1 MKKKNMSAT
10 IIKDV
15 FLTLHYLRTNVMAQK
30 NVELHSLAQELFFG
44 MVNEEEVFPFPHPT
58 PEQVET
64 GSAMVEAVKKFAED
78 SFESAKYDAEGKIPE
93 NILKGLADLGLFG
106 LAVEEQFGGLN
117 LDYGLYARVFSE
129 IAGLDGSIATTL
141 GAHQSIGFKALVNE
155 GTEEQKKKW
164 LPRLAS
170 GQAVASFC
178 LTEPGSGSDAY
189 SIKTKAVKNADGTY
203 TINGQKLWITNAG
216 LAEFYSVFCKTD
228 HVVDGKNVEKISC
241 FIVEKSFPGVS
252 FGNKEDKMGIRA
264 SETRAVFFDNVK
276 VPAENL
282 LGELGKGFK
291 IAMNVLNTGR
301 LSLGSGSVGGMKTA
315 LAMAVNHAKTRKQF
329 GQSISN
335 YGMIQEKIATMAAN
349 IYASESLVY
358 FTTGRMNRG
367 QGEFSLESAI
377 CKVFCSE
384 RLWETVDKSLQI
396 AAGNGYMREY
406 PYERMM
412 RDARINLIFEGTNE
426 ILRVYIA
433 LTGMKEPSD
442 KLVELG
448 KVADVSKVLNDP
460 IKSLGVLSNFAKG
473 RISKMIGT
481 KTFTK
486 IHADLADDG
495 EKFMS
500 LVNEFSIKVENT
512 IIRLG
517 KKIIGNEMPQ
527 MRIAN
532 MCIELFMQLAV
543 LSRTTSI
550 LNDSKISP
558 EDKKYVK
565 SLTDVICSRSR
576 ETFLSNSRR
585 LGSDYDK
592 GTPALSQLVVDRD
605 GYGLD
610 ILKF

>member
-1 MKKKNMSAT
+1 MNATQSAKNNDEIGS
-10 IIKDV
+10 V
-15 FLTLHYLRTNVMAQK
+15 AQD
-30 NVELHSLAQELFFG
+30 LFFG
-44 MVNEEEVFPFPHPT
+44 MIDENDVFPFPHPT
-58 PEQVET
+58 PEQIET
-64 GSAMVEAVKKFAED
+64 GNAMVEAVKKFAED
-78 SFESAKYDAEGKIPE
+78 SFESTKYDIDGKIPE
-93 NILKGLADLGLFG
+93 QILKGLAELGLFG
-106 LAVEEQFGGLN
+106 LAVEEQYGGLQ

-129 IAGLDGSIATTL
+129 IAGFDGSIATTL
-141 GAHQSIGFKALVNE
+141 GAHQSIGFKALLNE
-155 GTEEQKKKW
+155 GTPEQKKKW
-164 LPRLAS
+164 LPKLAS
-170 GQAVASFC
+170 GQSVAAFC

-189 SIKTKAVKNADGTY
+189 SIKTKAVKNSDGTY
-203 TINGQKLWITNAG
+203 TITGQKLWITNAG

-228 HVVDGKNVEKISC
+228 HIVDGKNVEKISC

-276 VPAENL
+276 VPAENI

-315 LAMAVNHAKTRKQF
+315 LALAVNHAKNRKQF
-329 GQSISN
+329 GQPISN
-335 YGMIQEKIATMAAN
+335 YGMIQEKISTMAAN

-358 FTTGRMNRG
+358 FTTGKMNQG
-367 QGEFSLESAI
+367 QSEFSLESAI

-396 AAGNGYMREY
+396 AAGNGYMKEY

-460 IKSLGVLSNFAKG
+460 IKSLGVLSNFARG
-473 RISKMIGT
+473 RITKMIGT
-481 KTFTK
+481 KTFSK
-486 IHADLADDG
+486 IHPEIAENG
-495 EKFMS
+495 EKLMS
-500 LVNEFSIKVENT
+500 LINDFSIKVENT
-512 IIRLG
+512 IIKLG

-532 MCIELFMQLAV
+532 MCIELFMQVAV

-550 LNDSKISP
+550 LNNSNVSSD
-558 EDKKYVK
+558 DKKYVK
-565 SLTDVICSRSR
+565 SLTDMICSRSR
-576 ETFLSNSRR
+576 EVFLSNSRR
-585 LGSDYDK
+585 LGTDFDKAVPGLSD
-592 GTPALSQLVVDRD
+592 QVVSRD